1 MDIQSFVFGMVTV
14 MLLASVGGVVYAIVK
29 VNTLG
34 KKLGEIES
42 ALYDSVESLHR
53 RIDDDIS
60 EVRRFIDSRVDKSE
74 QNRQHEFLELKGRIS
89 KVNDS
94 HDLRYSKLLGW
105 INDVQKSLLR
115 TDIKGQLPHEWQNI
129 K

>member
-1 MDIQSFVFGMVTV
+1 MKENTMDIQSFVFGMVTV

-53 RIDDDIS
+53 RIDDDVS

-74 QNRQHEFLELKGRIS
+74 QNRQHEFLELKAKILDTRHS
-89 KVNDS
+89 
-94 HDLRYSKLLGW
+94 L
-105 INDVQKSLLR
+105 IN
-115 TDIKGQLPHEWQNI
+115 TDIKGQLPVHWQND
-129 K
+129 